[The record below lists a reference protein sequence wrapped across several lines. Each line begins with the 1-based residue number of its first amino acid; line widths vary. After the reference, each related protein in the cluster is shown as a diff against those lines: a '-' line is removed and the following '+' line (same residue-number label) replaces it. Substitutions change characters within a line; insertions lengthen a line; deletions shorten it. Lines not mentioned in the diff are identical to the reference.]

1 MGRLKTRLLLT
12 LAIMGVMF
20 TGFGISS
27 ISFDGKKAKD
37 FATASSYQLTK
48 NAKFEGVID
57 TCLGNYAYETDDDST
72 TEYYLVPLPSSMN
85 KSDDPADWYYVSFS
99 TGNHSHPITMDRI
112 IDYTYGDSS
121 TYVTLPFTGQVKDLD
136 SEIEGYLYEAII
148 EADLFGTDNMS
159 EIKQHISPYCIEYRA
174 TGFGGVLLVI
184 GLVCLGILAA
194 IFIPVIR
201 RGEMQMPFRPA
212 GGFRHTGEAMDMPM
226 SGGTAQPYNMNASP
240 SYTQPQNMSGTTP
253 SYAQPQSM
261 SGTTPSYAQPQSMSG
276 TTSSYAQPQS
286 MNNTPSY
293 AQPQSMNNT
302 PSYAQPQSMNSTPS
316 YAQPQ
321 TASVKPAAPKGF
333 EEPSAGVGIMDELD
347 TSSLS
352 FDDYDDLDQKL

>member
-159 EIKQHISPYCIEYRA
+159 EIKQHISPYFIEYRA

-201 RGEMQMPFRPA
+201 RGNLQMSFRPA

-226 SGGTAQPYNMNASP
+226 SGGTAQSYNMNASP

-253 SYAQPQSM
+253 SYAQPRSM
-261 SGTTPSYAQPQSMSG
+261 NSTPSYAQPQG
-276 TTSSYAQPQS
+276 
-286 MNNTPSY
+286 MNNT
-293 AQPQSMNNT
+293 T
-302 PSYAQPQSMNSTPS
+302 SYAQPQSMNSTPS

-321 TASVKPAAPKGF
+321 SASVKPATSKGF

-352 FDDYDDLDQKL
+352 FDDYDDLDKKL

>member
-48 NAKFEGVID
+48 NAKFEGTID
-57 TCLGNYAYETDDDST
+57 TCIWNYFEVEDDDSET
-72 TEYYLVPLPSSMN
+72 QYYLVPLPSSMN
-85 KSDDPADWYYVSFS
+85 KSDDPADWYYVTYS
-99 TGNHSHPITMDRI
+99 TGNTMQQITMDRI

-121 TYVTLPFTGQVKDLD
+121 TYSSIEFTGLVKELD
-136 SEIEGYLYEAII
+136 SDIEDYLYSGLI
-148 EADLFGTDNMS
+148 ETEYFDTTNKSVIA
-159 EIKQHISPYCIEYRA
+159 QHISPYVIEYRA

-240 SYTQPQNMSGTTP
+240 SYTQPRNVSGTTP
-253 SYAQPQSM
+253 
-261 SGTTPSYAQPQSMSG
+261 
-276 TTSSYAQPQS
+276 SYAQPQS

-333 EEPSAGVGIMDELD
+333 EEPSAGLGIMDELD

>member
-121 TYVTLPFTGQVKDLD
+121 TYVSLPFTGQVKDLD

-148 EADLFGTDNMS
+148 EADLFGTDNMA

-184 GLVCLGILAA
+184 GLICLGILAA

-201 RGEMQMPFRPA
+201 RGEMQMAFRPA
-212 GGFRHTGEAMDMPM
+212 GGFRHTGESGDMPM
-226 SGGTAQPYNMNASP
+226 TGGTAQSFTVPGATP
-240 SYTQPQNMSGTTP
+240 SYAQPQTMSGTTP

-276 TTSSYAQPQS
+276 TTPSYAQPQS
-286 MNNTPSY
+286 MSGTTPSY
-293 AQPQSMNNT
+293 AQPQSMSGT
-302 PSYAQPQSMNSTPS
+302 APS

-321 TASVKPAAPKGF
+321 TAKPAASKGF
-333 EEPSAGVGIMDELD
+333 EEPSAGLGIMDELD